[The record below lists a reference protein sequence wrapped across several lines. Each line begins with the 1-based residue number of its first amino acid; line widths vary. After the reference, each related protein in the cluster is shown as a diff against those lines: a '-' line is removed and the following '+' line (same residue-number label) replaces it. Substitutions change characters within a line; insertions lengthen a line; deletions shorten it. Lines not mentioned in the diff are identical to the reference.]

1 MTCLVQ
7 VLKLMNLCF
16 SKDVVLCRTGRA
28 LERRIKGAKEG
39 QVKATVKYW
48 EGAWEVEEY
57 YMSLLS

>member
-1 MTCLVQ
+1 MY
-7 VLKLMNLCF
+7 LCS

-48 EGAWEVEEY
+48 GGAWEVEEY
-57 YMSLLS
+57 YMSLLA